1 MLFLVGFLP
10 ISFQIVFFFIDATN
24 SAQKWIKTHTHESH
38 ECALSNHIK
47 QCLSARDVI
56 WGGAVT
62 ALVYSLLLV

>member
-24 SAQKWIKTHTHESH
+24 SAQKWIKTYTHESH

-47 QCLSARDVI
+47 QWLSGRDVM
-56 WGGAVT
+56 WGGALT
-62 ALVYSLLLV
+62 ALLLLLLV